1 MNIKLPKVADYMMTS
16 LHTLSPDG
24 DVYAAVGFL
33 IDHHISGA
41 PVVEDGRLVGM
52 LSEKDCLRL
61 LATGS
66 DHSAPSGKV
75 RDFMVTNVESIP
87 STVNIYHVAGMFLQ
101 RPYRRFPVVD
111 DGILVGQISRRDVLK
126 AVQERHLQRLA

>member
-1 MNIKLPKVADYMMTS
+1 MNLKLPKVAEYMTTN

-24 DVYAAVGFL
+24 DIHQAVSFL
-33 IDHHISGA
+33 LEHRISGA
-41 PVVEDGRLVGM
+41 PVVADGKLVGM

-66 DHSAPSGKV
+66 DHSAPSGTV
-75 RDFMVTNVESIP
+75 RDFMVSNVETIP

-101 RPYRRFPVVD
+101 KPYRRFPVVD
-111 DGILVGQISRRDVLK
+111 DGVLVGQISRRDVLK
-126 AVQERHLQRLA
+126 AIQSGFGR